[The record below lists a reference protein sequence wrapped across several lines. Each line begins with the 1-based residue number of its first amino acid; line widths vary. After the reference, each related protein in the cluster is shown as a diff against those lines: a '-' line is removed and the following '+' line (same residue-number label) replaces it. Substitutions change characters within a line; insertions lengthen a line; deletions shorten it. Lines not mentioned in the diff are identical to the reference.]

1 MDVKKHVIMADIFYK
16 YAQKG
21 NEMVNELAEEL
32 GIPED
37 KETAFRIMRAVLRAL
52 RNQISVEESF
62 QLLAQLPMVMKGL
75 YVEQW
80 KISRKPEHVRNVY
93 DFVKS
98 VRHEDHPVGTH
109 DLFTFKDGVNA
120 VMAVFKVLRA
130 HISEGEV
137 EDIISVLPGPLKEL
151 WKVKS

>member
-1 MDVKKHVIMADIFYK
+1 MADIFYK

-21 NEMVNELAEEL
+21 NQMVNELAEEL

-52 RNQISVEESF
+52 RNQISIEESF
-62 QLLAQLPMVMKGL
+62 QLLAQLPMVVKGL

-80 KISRKPEHVRNVY
+80 KISKKGDHVRNVH
-93 DFVKS
+93 DFVKA
-98 VRHEDHPVGTH
+98 VRHEDRPLGVH

-130 HISEGEV
+130 HISEGEIK
-137 EDIISVLPGPLKEL
+137 DIISVLPGPLKEL

>member
-1 MDVKKHVIMADIFYK
+1 
-16 YAQKG
+16 
-21 NEMVNELAEEL
+21 MVNELAEEL
-32 GIPED
+32 GIPDD

-52 RNQISVEESF
+52 RNQITIEESF
-62 QLLAQLPMVMKGL
+62 KLLPQLPMVIKGL

-80 KISRKPEHVRNVY
+80 KISKKPEHVRTVH
-93 DFVKS
+93 DFVS
-98 VRHEDHPVGTH
+98 AVRHEDRPVGAH

-130 HISEGEV
+130 HVSEGEID
-137 EDIISVLPGPLKEL
+137 DIISVMPGPLKEL

>member
-1 MDVKKHVIMADIFYK
+1 MADMFYK

-21 NEMVNELAEEL
+21 NEMVNELAAEL

-37 KETAFRIMRAVLRAL
+37 KEIAFRILRAVLRAL

-62 QLLAQLPMVMKGL
+62 QLLAQLPMVIKGL

-80 KISRKPEHVRNVY
+80 KISKKGDHVRNVH
-93 DFVKS
+93 DFVKA
-98 VRHEDHPVGTH
+98 VRHEDHPVGAH

-130 HISEGEV
+130 HISAGEV